1 MFSANAPILQD
12 SLLWSFDEEL
22 QKLNF
27 SYKNSI
33 LADYQSLFKSL
44 FPDINLDPSTPQGQ
58 IITSLVQID
67 MATISFL
74 ENLANGFFLGGYGHF
89 MDIWAWN
96 LFRVKRKPAENSQVQ
111 VKINAKQGTE
121 IPADFMITDE
131 KYFYVIDAPVSIPK
145 DGVGEV
151 IASFTCT
158 ELSDY
163 VAPIGTIN
171 KIVTVVEG
179 VERVENIAEAK
190 KALFEESDEALFNR
204 CIYFGSTSKNAS
216 FKSILANVAN
226 INGVA
231 RVGGAENYD
240 DKPKMVKGVEIPPHS
255 IAVIV
260 DGGTNREIAEA
271 MFNSRATGCG
281 MIGNTEVII
290 EDNRNEYSYKFFR
303 PEPVKLRIVIEV
315 KEGRNYR
322 TEFARITKDNINDVI
337 TKNVL
342 DFIKKLDVGSIVAQP
357 DIAQC
362 LYKNIGDYFI
372 YDVKFCK
379 KGAENI
385 PSYEPIELKLN
396 EAADVD
402 YNDIEIYN
410 APRKDNTYFEG

>member
-1 MFSANAPILQD
+1 MFSANAPVLQD

-33 LADYQSLFKSL
+33 LTDYQSLFKNL

-111 VKINAKQGTE
+111 VKINAKQGAK

-131 KYFYVIDAPVSIPK
+131 KFFYVIDAPVDIPK
-145 DGVGEV
+145 DGTGEV

-190 KALFEESDEALFNR
+190 KALFQESDEALFNR

-226 INGVA
+226 INGVT
-231 RVGGAENYD
+231 RVGGAEN
-240 DKPKMVKGVEIPPHS
+240 
-255 IAVIV
+255 
-260 DGGTNREIAEA
+260 
-271 MFNSRATGCG
+271 
-281 MIGNTEVII
+281 
-290 EDNRNEYSYKFFR
+290 
-303 PEPVKLRIVIEV
+303 
-315 KEGRNYR
+315 
-322 TEFARITKDNINDVI
+322 
-337 TKNVL
+337 
-342 DFIKKLDVGSIVAQP
+342 
-357 DIAQC
+357 
-362 LYKNIGDYFI
+362 
-372 YDVKFCK
+372 
-379 KGAENI
+379 
-385 PSYEPIELKLN
+385 
-396 EAADVD
+396 
-402 YNDIEIYN
+402 
-410 APRKDNTYFEG
+410 